1 MGSAQVNGSTP
12 GNGNSN
18 GWTVGDLAQATGL
31 SQRVL
36 RHWEQLGLVAPVR
49 NPAGHRRYGPS
60 EITRLYRA
68 LALRQ
73 AGLRLG
79 QIKTLLDAEDPES
92 AATTLRAH
100 LAELDADLQRR
111 GLLRDR
117 LAAALGAMDGQD
129 RDGLGRPPAD
139 DAELLMKV
147 IGAMTMF
154 DGYVHGYRT
163 EENTRLH
170 DQADTLSELLHADTG
185 FPAGSAVLEV
195 GCGVGAQTVTVAER
209 SPGAALTAIDLSAA
223 SLAAA
228 KKRARDAGLPSIAFA
243 QADVYT
249 LPHPDGPLA
258 AATFDHIFVCFL
270 LEHLPR
276 PVEALRRLAAMLKP
290 GGTITVIEG
299 DHGSACFHPD
309 STAARAAIACQVAL
323 QRNAGG
329 DALIGRRLYPL
340 LIEAGY
346 GDVTVSPRL
355 VYVDHSRPR
364 FADQFIRKTFT
375 AMIEG
380 IREPALAAGLTTPDD
395 FDAGLRDLL
404 RTAEPDGTFCYTF
417 FKATA
422 RS

>member
-1 MGSAQVNGSTP
+1 MGSSRVNG
-12 GNGNSN
+12 N

-36 RHWEQLGLVAPVR
+36 RHWEQLGLVTPAR
-49 NPAGHRRYGPS
+49 SPAGHRWYGPG

-73 AGLRLG
+73 AGLRLA

-92 AATTLRAH
+92 AATTLRGH
-100 LAELDADLQRR
+100 LAELDADLHRR

-117 LAAALGAMDGQD
+117 LAAALGALDSPD
-129 RDGLGRPPAD
+129 RDDPGRLGQPPVE

-147 IGAMTMF
+147 IETMTMF

-163 EENTRLH
+163 EENARLH
-170 DQADTLSELLHADTG
+170 DQAGTLSELLHADTG

-209 SPGAALTAIDLSAA
+209 SPGAAITAIDLSAA

-228 KKRARDAGLPSIAFA
+228 RKRTRAAGRPDVAFA

-249 LPHPDGPLA
+249 LPQPDGQLA
-258 AATFDHIFVCFL
+258 AATFDHVFVCFL

-276 PVEALRRLAAMLKP
+276 PAEVLRRLAAMLRP

-299 DHGSACFHPD
+299 DHGSAYFHPD
-309 STAARAAIACQVAL
+309 SPAARDAIACQVTL
-323 QRNAGG
+323 QGNAGG
-329 DALIGRRLYPL
+329 DALIGRRLHPL
-340 LIEAGY
+340 LTEAGY
-346 GDVTVSPRL
+346 ADVVVSPRL
-355 VYVDHSRPR
+355 VYVDGSRPR
-364 FADQFIRKTFT
+364 FADGFIRSTFT

-380 IREPALAAGLTTPDD
+380 IREPAVAAGLITADR
-395 FDAGLRDLL
+395 FDVGIRDLL

-422 RS
+422 RI